1 MRIVYLKD
9 IKTLLRRYNLYNKY
23 RYSFLKTNNK
33 KGELITVYSS
43 IRFIDDSDLLKVLK
57 ENNII
62 LEKYK
67 PNCNYLYEVKYN
79 DS

>member
-1 MRIVYLKD
+1 MKIVYLKD

-43 IRFIDDSDLLKVLK
+43 IRFVDDSDLLKVLK

-67 PNCNYLYEVKYN
+67 PNCIYLYEVKYN

>member
-1 MRIVYLKD
+1 MNIG
-9 IKTLLRRYNLYNKY
+9 
-23 RYSFLKTNNK
+23 STNNK

-43 IRFIDDSDLLKVLK
+43 IRFVDDYDLLKVLK